1 MRRRSL
7 VSVLSVVSLFIA
19 GSIPLFAQNSSASSY
34 YERGRTAMLE
44 ENWYEAAESFLESLR
59 INPSYAESVA
69 ALAECYYSLG
79 EFDQALSWVRKAR
92 ALSRGSTSLANLEA
106 FILIAQGNLEGA
118 DSVVTEVLSREPYN
132 KEALFAAAELDV
144 ARGKAGSAAIRYRE
158 AARRYPDDRRALLS
172 LALVLGSLGDLE
184 GARSFASR
192 AAAQNPDDP
201 RVLFYAAYL
210 EASAGRFEAAGK
222 ELEAA
227 LALKGDYALARSLLA
242 QVRYRL
248 GRYEEAVRLADENIA
263 ANRNDA
269 SSWYLKGLSFARLGR
284 PADARAVLASA
295 LSIDPQDEFVR
306 AALEDLVISST
317 SAESAE
323 RARWARFHF
332 DSARDYRGR
341 NLSDQA
347 LFEYRRGLRL
357 DPYSK
362 ERAAYAD
369 LLRTL
374 GYPARQLAELRFMQE
389 LGKADRA
396 VNDAVEAYDSLLT
409 DALYRRWSV
418 DPAAL
423 ESRHWKVAVVS
434 VAGQSASRHV
444 DAGPIAAAFTR
455 DVLVHDDN
463 IDSVN
468 IEIRQP
474 SFSAA
479 FRSAREAG
487 ADYFLIVSA
496 TESGR
501 DLSLKGELYVA
512 RTGSAAANFSAFRT
526 GENRL
531 RNAVKKIADGLGAA
545 LPFRGVLVS
554 RRAGVALI
562 DKGRVNG
569 VAAKAAYEIV
579 RAGAMIPLNEGI
591 GLSYGQED
599 VVGTITVDEV
609 DEQVS
614 MGTLARTGFFDRIAA
629 GDEVVAV
636 QPADPAK
643 KAKAGSQEAVV
654 ADPELRWLLRNLR

>member
-1 MRRRSL
+1 MTFRPL
-7 VSVLSVVSLFIA
+7 AVLSALLLFISSSA
-19 GSIPLFAQNSSASSY
+19 PLFAQSSSASSY

-92 ALSRGSTSLANLEA
+92 TLSRGSTALANLEA

-227 LALKGDYALARSLLA
+227 LTLKSDYALARSLLA

-284 PADARAVLASA
+284 PADARSVLASA

-306 AALEDLVISST
+306 AALEDLVVSST

-323 RARWARFHF
+323 RSRWARFHF
-332 DSARDYRGR
+332 DNARDYRGR

-468 IEIRQP
+468 IEVRQP

-526 GENRL
+526 GESRL

-579 RAGAMIPLNEGI
+579 RAGSMIPLNEGI
-591 GLSYGQED
+591 GLSYSRED

-636 QPADPAK
+636 PPADPAK
-643 KAKAGSQEAVV
+643 KAKAGGQEAVV